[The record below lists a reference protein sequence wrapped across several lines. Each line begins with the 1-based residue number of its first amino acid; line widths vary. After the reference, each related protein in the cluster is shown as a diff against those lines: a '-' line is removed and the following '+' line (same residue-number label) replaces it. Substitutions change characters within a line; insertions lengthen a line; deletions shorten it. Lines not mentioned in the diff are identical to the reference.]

1 MLIAISFA
9 FFIKEGGVKSG
20 VTILLAILAPMIV
33 YSIATNAKFGI
44 IILISLPFFINWI
57 LRMNLTSF
65 PLGTVMDGLQA
76 LLILGMFIR
85 QKYEPDWS
93 IFKSP
98 ISIMIIV
105 WIAYN
110 FLQFINPTA
119 ESRLAWLY
127 TIRSVAIVMLTY
139 FIFSY
144 NIRSVSFIR
153 LIIKI
158 WLGLS
163 FFAACYAFK
172 QQHIGFFGFE
182 EAYLYS
188 DPIIMDLLFIGG
200 EWRKFSIFS
209 DPVTFSYNMI
219 IASILCLGLMF
230 GPVSR
235 AKKVILFFL
244 ICFFLMNMLY
254 SGTRSAFILF
264 PAALILLVILVFNK
278 KMVFFAGVATV
289 FIMFLIYVP
298 TSNLALYRFQ
308 TAFKPSNDASFNV
321 RAINQKRIQPFIQTH
336 PLGGGLGS
344 TGIWG
349 VKFSPGSFLA
359 SFPPDSGYVRVAV
372 ELGWLGLLL
381 FCILMFI
388 ILKTGINNY
397 YLIKDPELKSYCL
410 AMVLIVFAINIGNYP
425 QEALVQFPANIY
437 FYLITA
443 LINITYRIDKEY
455 QEKIH
460 MPEDK
465 VLH

>member
-1 MLIAISFA
+1 M
-9 FFIKEGGVKSG
+9 
-20 VTILLAILAPMIV
+20 
-33 YSIATNAKFGI
+33 I
-44 IILISLPFFINWI
+44 IIWIS
-57 LRMNLTSF
+57 
-65 PLGTVMDGLQA
+65 
-76 LLILGMFIR
+76 
-85 QKYEPDWS
+85 
-93 IFKSP
+93 
-98 ISIMIIV
+98 
-105 WIAYN
+105 YN
-110 FLQFINPTA
+110 FLQLINPTA

-158 WLGLS
+158 WLGLTL
-163 FFAACYAFK
+163 FAAFYAFK
-172 QQHIGFFGFE
+172 QQHLGFFAFE

-200 EWRKFSIFS
+200 EWRKFAIFS

-219 IASILCLGLMF
+219 IGSILCLGLLF
-230 GPVSR
+230 GPISR

-244 ICFFLMNMLY
+244 ICFFLLNMLY

-278 KMVFFAGVATV
+278 RMVLFASIATV
-289 FIMFLIYVP
+289 FIVFLIYVP

-321 RAINQKRIQPFIQTH
+321 RAINQKMIQPFIQTH

-344 TGIWG
+344 TGVWG

-372 ELGWLGLLL
+372 ELGWVGLLL
-381 FCILMFI
+381 FCILMFV

-397 YLIKDPELKSYCL
+397 YMIKDPELKCYCL

-437 FYLITA
+437 FYLIAA
-443 LINITYRIDKEY
+443 LINITYRIDIENQK
-455 QEKIH
+455 KIQ
-460 MPEDK
+460 
-465 VLH
+465 LLN

>member
-1 MLIAISFA
+1 
-9 FFIKEGGVKSG
+9 
-20 VTILLAILAPMIV
+20 
-33 YSIATNAKFGI
+33 
-44 IILISLPFFINWI
+44 
-57 LRMNLTSF
+57 MNITAF

-98 ISIMIIV
+98 ISVMIII
-105 WIAYN
+105 WISYN
-110 FLQFINPTA
+110 FLQLINPTA

-144 NIRSVSFIR
+144 SIRSVSFIR
-153 LIIKI
+153 LLIKI

-163 FFAACYAFK
+163 FFAACYALK
-172 QQHIGFFGFE
+172 QQHFGFFGFE

-219 IASILCLGLMF
+219 MGSVLCLGLLF
-230 GPVSR
+230 GPGSKI
-235 AKKVILFFL
+235 KKIVLLLLIFFFL
-244 ICFFLMNMLY
+244 LTMLY

-278 KMVFFAGVATV
+278 KMIVFAGIATV
-289 FIMFLIYVP
+289 FVTFLIYVP

-321 RAINQKRIQPFIQTH
+321 RAINQKRIQPFIQSH

-344 TGIWG
+344 TGVWG

-397 YLIKDPELKSYCL
+397 YMIKDPELKSYCL
-410 AMVLIVFAINIGNYP
+410 SMVLIVFAINIGNYP

-443 LINITYRIDKEY
+443 LINITYRLDL
-455 QEKIH
+455 EKQQ
-460 MPEDK
+460 K
-465 VLH
+465 VQAFNSHGVSTATT